1 MKTVRLSCAQ
11 ALIKYLI
18 AQKIIIN
25 GKKEPLFPGAFGIYG
40 HGNVACIGQAMEE
53 YKEELPGYR
62 GHHEQ
67 NMALTGIGYARA
79 MRRKQIFIATS
90 SVGPGSTNMVT
101 AAAVALSNRLPILLL
116 PGDTFASRFPDP
128 VLQQVENFTS
138 PTETAND
145 SFKSV
150 SRYFDRIVRPEQIL
164 ASLPQAIQVML
175 DQADCGPATISMAQD
190 VQGEAYDYP
199 EIFFEEKIH
208 EIRRIQ
214 PDPNQIL
221 AAAEQLKTSKQ
232 PIIIAG
238 GGVLYS
244 EAEKELSDFAKKHN
258 IPVTPT
264 VMGIGCMD
272 RDDPYYI
279 GAIGAL
285 GVGSSNNLSKDTDL
299 ALAVGTKLGDF
310 TTGSWANFEN
320 EDFKLVSINTTRFDV
335 TKHRATPVIS
345 DAKVGFQELSKALG
359 DWKASSIWYDKAVK
373 ERTEWD
379 AYVNKESGPTNI
391 ELPSYA
397 HAVGAIYRN
406 ADPSDIVVTAAGGL
420 VGEVVQIWK
429 PKQKNTFETEWGF
442 SCMGYEISGALG
454 IKMAKPEQDV
464 IVFVGDGSY
473 LLANSDIY
481 SSVIYEKKLIIVVC
495 DNGGH
500 MVINRLQLAKGGKE
514 YICNLR
520 AARATNLQFVDF
532 EAHAKSMGANG
543 ETVSSTSELEAAFL
557 RAKKSD
563 KTYVI
568 SLKTDGYQ
576 WLDGTSFWESPT
588 LEVHSSEENKK
599 AYEDFAKGKNKQR
612 KGV

>member
-1 MKTVRLSCAQ
+1 MKTTRLSCAQ
-11 ALIKYLI
+11 ALFRYLI
-18 AQKIIIN
+18 SQKIIID

-53 YKEELPGYR
+53 FEDELPGYR

-116 PGDTFASRFPDP
+116 PGDAFASRLPDP
-128 VLQQVENFTS
+128 VLQQIENFNS

-145 SFKSV
+145 SLKSV

-175 DQADCGPATISMAQD
+175 DPADCGPATISMAQD

-208 EIRRIQ
+208 EIRRIH
-214 PDPNQIL
+214 PDPNQIK
-221 AAAEQLKTSKQ
+221 AAAEKLKLSKQ

-244 EAEKELSDFAKKHN
+244 EAEIELSDFAKKHN

-264 VMGIGCMD
+264 VMGLGCMD

-285 GVGSSNNLSKDTDL
+285 GVGSSNSLSKDTDL

-345 DAKVGFQELSKALG
+345 DAKVGFKELSKALG
-359 DWKASSIWYDKAVK
+359 DWRAPNIWFDRAVK
-373 ERTEWD
+373 ERIEWD
-379 AYVNKESGPTNI
+379 SYVDKESGPTNQ

-454 IKMAKPEQDV
+454 IKMAKPDQDV
-464 IVFVGDGSY
+464 IVFIGDGSY

-481 SSVIYEKKLIIVVC
+481 SSVIYDKKLIIVVC

-520 AARATNLQFVDF
+520 AARTSNLQFVDF

-543 ETVSSTSELEAAFL
+543 EKVSSTSELEAAFL

-588 LEVHSSEENKK
+588 LEVHSTEENKK
-599 AYEDFAKGKNKQR
+599 AYKDFTEGKNKQR

>member
-1 MKTVRLSCAQ
+1 MKSIQLSCSH

-18 AQKIIIN
+18 AQKIVIN

-53 YKEELPGYR
+53 FKDQLPGYR

-67 NMALTGIGYARA
+67 NMALTGIGYTRA

-101 AAAVALSNRLPILLL
+101 AAAVALSNRLPLLLL
-116 PGDTFASRFPDP
+116 PGDTFSSRFPDP
-128 VLQQVENFTS
+128 VLQQVENFNS
-138 PTETAND
+138 PTETQND

-150 SRYFDRIVRPEQIL
+150 SKYFDRITRPEQIL
-164 ASLPQAIQVML
+164 SSLPQAINTML
-175 DQADCGPATISMAQD
+175 DPAECGPAVISMSQD

-208 EIRRIQ
+208 EIRRIY
-214 PDPNQIL
+214 PDPNQIKK
-221 AAAEQLKTSKQ
+221 AAEKLKKSKK
-232 PIIIAG
+232 PIIISG

-244 EAEKELSDFAKKHN
+244 EAEKEISDFAIKHN
-258 IPVTPT
+258 IPVTAT
-264 VMGIGCMD
+264 VMGIGCMKKD
-272 RDDPYYI
+272 NPYYI
-279 GAIGAL
+279 SAIGCL
-285 GVGSSNNLSKDTDL
+285 GEGSSNNLATDTDL

-310 TTGSWANFEN
+310 TTGSWTNFEN
-320 EDFKLVSINTTRFDV
+320 ENFQLVSINTSRFDT
-335 TKHRATPVIS
+335 TKHRATPVVS
-345 DAKVGFQELSKALG
+345 DAKVGLKELSKELG
-359 DWKASSIWYDKAVK
+359 EWKAPNDWYNRALE
-373 ERTEWD
+373 ERDNWD
-379 AYVNKESGPTNI
+379 AYVTKESGPTNQ

-397 HAVGAIYRN
+397 HAVGAVYRN

-429 PKQKNTFETEWGF
+429 PKELNTFETEWGF

-454 IKMAKPEQDV
+454 IKMAKPDQDV

-473 LLANSDIY
+473 LLQNSDIY
-481 SSVIYEKKLIIVVC
+481 SSILYEKKLIIVVC

-514 YICNLR
+514 YLCNLR
-520 AARATNLQFVDF
+520 SARASNLQFVDF
-532 EAHAKSMGANG
+532 EAHAKSMGANA
-543 ETVSSTSELEAAFL
+543 ETVKSTSELESAFK
-557 RAKKSD
+557 RAKQSN

-568 SLKTDGYQ
+568 SMLTHGYE
-576 WLDGTSFWESPT
+576 WLDGTAFWESPT
-588 LEVHSSEENKK
+588 LETHSTEENKQ
-599 AYEDFAKGKNKQR
+599 AYQDFVDGKKKQR

>member
-1 MKTVRLSCAQ
+1 MKTIKLSCSH
-11 ALIKYLI
+11 ALFKYLI
-18 AQKIIIN
+18 AQKTIID
-25 GKKEPLFPGAFGIYG
+25 GKKVPLFPGAFGIYG

-53 YKEELPGYR
+53 FQDELPGYR

-128 VLQQVENFTS
+128 VLQQVENFTN

-164 ASLPQAIQVML
+164 TSLPQAIQVML
-175 DQADCGPATISMAQD
+175 DPADCGPATISMAQD

-214 PDPNQIL
+214 PDPNQIK
-221 AAAEQLKTSKQ
+221 AAAEKLKSSRQ

-264 VMGIGCMD
+264 VMGLGCMD

-285 GVGSSNNLSKDTDL
+285 GVGSSNSLSKDTDL

-335 TKHRATPVIS
+335 TKHTATPVIS
-345 DAKVGFQELSKALG
+345 DAKVGFEELSKALG
-359 DWKASSIWYDKAVK
+359 DWKAPSIWFDRAVK

-379 AYVNKESGPTNI
+379 AYVNKESGPTNQK
-391 ELPSYA
+391 LPSYA
-397 HAVGAIYRN
+397 HAVGAVYRN
-406 ADPSDIVVTAAGGL
+406 AEPSDIVVTAAGGL

-454 IKMAKPEQDV
+454 IKMAKPDQDI

-481 SSVIYEKKLIIVVC
+481 SSVIYDKKLIIVVC

-520 AARATNLQFVDF
+520 AARASNLQFVDF
-532 EAHAKSMGANG
+532 EAHAKSLGANG

-568 SLKTDGYQ
+568 SLQTDGYQ

-588 LEVHSSEENKK
+588 LEVHSTEENKK
-599 AYEDFAKGKNKQR
+599 AYKDFTEGKNKQR

>member
-11 ALIKYLI
+11 ALFKYLV
-18 AQKIIIN
+18 AQKILID
-25 GKKEPLFPGAFGIYG
+25 GKKAPLFPGAFGIYG
-40 HGNVACIGQAMEE
+40 HGNVACIGQVMQE
-53 YKEELPGYR
+53 YQDLLPGYR

-128 VLQQVENFTS
+128 VLQQVESFTN

-150 SRYFDRIVRPEQIL
+150 SRYFDRIIRPEQIL
-164 ASLPQAIQVML
+164 SSLPQAIQIML

-199 EIFFEEKIH
+199 EVFFEEKIH

-214 PDPNQIL
+214 PDPNQIKL
-221 AAAEQLKTSKQ
+221 AAEKLKSSKQ
-232 PIIIAG
+232 PIIISG

-264 VMGIGCMD
+264 VMGIGCMG

-285 GVGSSNNLSKDTDL
+285 GVGSANSLSKDTDL

-345 DAKVGFQELSKALG
+345 DAKVGFKELSKALG
-359 DWKASSIWYDKAVK
+359 DWRAPNNWFERAVK

-379 AYVNKESGPTNI
+379 SYVDKESGPTNQ

-429 PKQKNTFETEWGF
+429 PKQINTFETEWGF

-454 IKMAKPEQDV
+454 IKMAKPDQDV
-464 IVFVGDGSY
+464 IVFIGDGSY

-481 SSVIYEKKLIIVVC
+481 SSVIYDKKLIIVVC

-532 EAHAKSMGANG
+532 EMHAKSMGANG
-543 ETVSSTSELEAAFL
+543 ETVTSTSELEAAFL

-568 SLKTDGYQ
+568 SLKTDGYE
-576 WLDGTSFWESPT
+576 WLEGTSFWESPT
-588 LEVHSSEENKK
+588 SEIHTTEENKK
-599 AYEDFAKGKNKQR
+599 AYADFAEGKKKQR
-612 KGV
+612 KGI